1 MLQFGKCKS
10 TKSLMK
16 KNLIRYSCTTHEVWA
31 LCFMSGQSKKCVFH
45 MLHINMGSGL
55 IWYIN
60 ANIIHWLLQNV
71 LYFNG
76 FESAVNEQ
84 IKLSP
89 PSPRLIKCIWYPRIP
104 DGINVNIAGGSLL
117 HQLRKQWFINIRRIL
132 IRYFNSNHKTYSR
145 GPITTVT
152 TSFFPI
158 RTNDWSSNQT
168 HMPKMY

>member
-1 MLQFGKCKS
+1 
-10 TKSLMK
+10 MK
-16 KNLIRYSCTTHEVWA
+16 YGISWA

-104 DGINVNIAGGSLL
+104 DGINVNIASGSLL

-152 TSFFPI
+152 TSSFQLELMTEVVI
-158 RTNDWSSNQT
+158 RHTWQKCTNLISFLRRQT
-168 HMPKMY
+168 ICLENY